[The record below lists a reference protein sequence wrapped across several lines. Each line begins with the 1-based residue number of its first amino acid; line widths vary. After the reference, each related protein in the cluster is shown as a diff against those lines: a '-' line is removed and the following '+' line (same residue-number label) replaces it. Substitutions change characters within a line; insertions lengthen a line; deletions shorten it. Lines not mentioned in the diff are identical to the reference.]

1 MPGRRSDFAAV
12 AFSFKGVY
20 DYMGRR
26 LKTPY
31 RQNTAVVFCRFV
43 ILSRKGGGLEAKS
56 RPFPVLESRNGSKIK
71 NFHGQGVCFISLMML
86 ASARQRYREGGQSM
100 LNLYTENKIRFT
112 LPTPCPLPSP

>member
-31 RQNTAVVFCRFV
+31 RQNTAVFFYCFAF
-43 ILSRKGGGLEAKS
+43 LFRKGGGLEAKS
-56 RPFPVLESRNGSKIK
+56 RPFPVPESRNGSKIK
-71 NFHGQGVCFISLMML
+71 KSHGQGVCFFGLMML

-100 LNLYTENKIRFT
+100 LNLYTENKIRFP